1 MLRSVHGDIA
11 RPGGGRAVI
20 ERYRNARPARVV
32 RPGLHGRADQ
42 RNGSGLRPAASVW
55 GALPET
61 VTVCVYRFETV
72 LYDLIP
78 LVRYKNPAFIYLDL
92 FRKYRCELPA

>member
-1 MLRSVHGDIA
+1 MGISACGLSSKHVNTTAFAVASPLLTQFHASFCAMAMALSVLYTGVMWGISAA
-11 RPGGGRAVI
+11 RIP
-20 ERYRNARPARVV
+20 
-32 RPGLHGRADQ
+32 L
-42 RNGSGLRPAASVW
+42 
-55 GALPET
+55 T